1 LQLGFSNPVALT
13 FFVLLVLS
21 GVVVLDLPF
30 QAYGAQ
36 VVLPHV
42 LHPLKYRPAST
53 LTPGSPPFVP
63 SDIRNAYDFL
73 PLYRRGIQGNG
84 TRIAIID
91 AFGDSSLSSDLAS
104 FDSLTGVPAAV
115 LRVYYPDGLPR
126 TTDAGWEL
134 ETALDVE
141 WAHAMAPNATIDLVV
156 AVDANVNSVYD
167 AIAYVA
173 NRLTSETVLSMSFGL
188 AELGYPSTGP
198 YTVLATHQLFVTM
211 TSHGTTPFASSGDS
225 GSSSCCNVQ
234 YPASDPLVVG
244 VGGTTLT
251 LKSDGSYYGETA
263 WSGST
268 AGSSAVFSKPFWQ
281 QGLGDP
287 MRDSVDVSYDGD
299 PASGVLVF
307 HGGHQYQVG
316 GTSAGAPQWAAL
328 VALAAQANGV
338 SYGSMNP
345 KLYVLS
351 SLHDVTA
358 GSNGFF
364 SAGVGWDYPTGMGTP
379 DAAAV
384 VSNLTPGTPVSFRSS
399 VVFQRLNVTTVGRLS
414 VNATTSMFSGVV
426 TVTARNV
433 TTGST
438 VFTKTYSFS
447 NVRLQS
453 TAGGLQSFF
462 LLNIAVAP
470 YALSSDLSL
479 TFKNG
484 AGSVFVQV
492 TRRVDIAGNGF
503 VSINDISI
511 VNSNYGFSV
520 GSSRYNPLADLD
532 ASGTVGITDVSI
544 ALLLFGAPVFS

>member
-1 LQLGFSNPVALT
+1 
-13 FFVLLVLS
+13 
-21 GVVVLDLPF
+21 
-30 QAYGAQ
+30 
-36 VVLPHV
+36 
-42 LHPLKYRPAST
+42 
-53 LTPGSPPFVP
+53 
-63 SDIRNAYDFL
+63 
-73 PLYRRGIQGNG
+73 
-84 TRIAIID
+84 
-91 AFGDSSLSSDLAS
+91 
-104 FDSLTGVPAAV
+104 
-115 LRVYYPDGLPR
+115 
-126 TTDAGWEL
+126 
-134 ETALDVE
+134 
-141 WAHAMAPNATIDLVV
+141 
-156 AVDANVNSVYD
+156 
-167 AIAYVA
+167 
-173 NRLTSETVLSMSFGL
+173 
-188 AELGYPSTGP
+188 
-198 YTVLATHQLFVTM
+198 
-211 TSHGTTPFASSGDS
+211 
-225 GSSSCCNVQ
+225 
-234 YPASDPLVVG
+234 
-244 VGGTTLT
+244 
-251 LKSDGSYYGETA
+251 
-263 WSGST
+263 
-268 AGSSAVFSKPFWQ
+268 
-281 QGLGDP
+281 
-287 MRDSVDVSYDGD
+287 
-299 PASGVLVF
+299 
-307 HGGHQYQVG
+307 
-316 GTSAGAPQWAAL
+316 
-328 VALAAQANGV
+328 
-338 SYGSMNP
+338 MNP